1 MSLSTS
7 VLGLGGMKTMGE
19 ATMALS
25 WSKDAHD
32 MKFIIVWNYEFVG
45 SCAIKLL
52 QSWILITWIGNEVVI
67 RIKYSIIYSHSQEKK
82 RTY

>member
-1 MSLSTS
+1 
-7 VLGLGGMKTMGE
+7 MGE

-32 MKFIIVWNYEFVG
+32 MKFIIIWNYEFVG
-45 SCAIKLL
+45 SCAIKLF

-67 RIKYSIIYSHSQEKK
+67 RIKY
-82 RTY
+82 